1 MLGGFARRHPD
12 KPAIIFENEEISFA
26 ALDRRSDRMANAL
39 SANGL
44 AIGDRVVLY
53 VGNSL
58 ALVEAAVGVWKAG
71 GVVVPA
77 STWLTS
83 AELRYMVEDCR
94 PFAIVFGPDQSDAVG
109 DSGTTSGPGAPRS
122 LFIGE
127 APPAGSVDVEG
138 FVASGADG
146 PPPALEPEPDDAM
159 ISYTSG
165 TTGQPKGAIIT
176 HANLIAQALL
186 TGNAW
191 GLGGGDIH
199 LVTTPVAHRTG
210 LSRLMS
216 CMCHGATVV
225 LLARFD
231 PEAAFTAIARH
242 GATVFGAVPT
252 VVRRLL
258 DALAPDDNRCDGLR
272 LLMATGE
279 AFPIDLKKRLAR
291 RLPDISLHSFYAMT
305 EAGAP
310 ATLRPDEQASHPG
323 SVGRITPGME
333 VRIVAS
339 DGSAAPTGEA
349 GEIEVRCGVP
359 GRFIMMRGY
368 YNRPE
373 ATQSAFNGSW
383 FRTGDVGYFDDDGFL
398 YLVDRIK
405 DMIVTGGF
413 NVYSRE
419 VELALEAHAA
429 VDGAAVVA
437 GPDAE
442 FGECVVAFVTRRVDA
457 SADELANELADELAD
472 ELIAHCR
479 EHIAAYK
486 RPKHVVFLDALPRNV
501 NGKVAKNDLRA
512 RAAEMINGAAR

>member
-12 KPAIIFENEEISFA
+12 KPAIIFENQAITFA
-26 ALDRRSDRMANAL
+26 ELDRRSDRMANAL
-39 SANGL
+39 GAHGL
-44 AIGDRVVLY
+44 AVGDRVVLY
-53 VGNSL
+53 VGNSM
-58 ALVEAAVGVWKAG
+58 ALVEAAMGVWKAG

-77 STWLTS
+77 STWLTGP
-83 AELRYMVEDCR
+83 ELRYMVEDCR
-94 PFAIVFGPDQSDAVG
+94 PFAIVFGPDQADAVAE
-109 DSGTTSGPGAPRS
+109 SGATSGSGAPRS

-127 APPAGSVDVEG
+127 APPVGSIGVEG
-138 FVASGADG
+138 FAESGADG
-146 PPPALEPEPDDAM
+146 PPSALDPEPDDAM

-165 TTGQPKGAIIT
+165 TTGRPKGAIIT

-191 GLGGGDIH
+191 GLGGDDIH

-231 PEAAFTAIARH
+231 PEAALTAISRH
-242 GATVFGAVPT
+242 RVTVFGAVPT

-258 DALAPDDNRCDGLR
+258 DALEPGDDRCDGLR

-279 AFPIDLKKRLAR
+279 AFPAELKKRLAR
-291 RLPDISLHSFYAMT
+291 RLPDIGLHSFYALT

-310 ATLRPDEQASHPG
+310 ASLRPDEQQSHPG
-323 SVGRITPGME
+323 SVGRVTPGME
-333 VRIVAS
+333 VRIVAP
-339 DGSAAPTGEA
+339 DGRAVTTGLA
-349 GEIEVRCGVP
+349 GEVEVRCGSP

-368 YNRPE
+368 YNRPDE
-373 ATQSAFNGSW
+373 TRAAFHGAW
-383 FRTGDVGYFDDDGFL
+383 FRTGDVGYFDGDGFL
-398 YLVDRIK
+398 YLVDRVK

-419 VELALEAHAA
+419 VELALETHEA

-442 FGECVVAFVTRRVDA
+442 FGECVVAFVTRHVDS
-457 SADELANELADELAD
+457 SAED
-472 ELIAHCR
+472 LIAHCR
-479 EHIAAYK
+479 ERIAAYK
-486 RPKHVVFLDALPRNV
+486 RPKHVIFVDALPRNV

-512 RAAEMINGAAR
+512 RAAEAIGGAPDPAA